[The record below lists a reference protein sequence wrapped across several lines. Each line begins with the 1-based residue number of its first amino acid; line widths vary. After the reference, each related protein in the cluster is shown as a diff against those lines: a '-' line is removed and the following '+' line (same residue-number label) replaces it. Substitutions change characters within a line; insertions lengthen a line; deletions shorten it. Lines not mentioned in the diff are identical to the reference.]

1 MDLRKELKEIV
12 EQETVELFG
21 INEDEFTDRL
31 VGFVKDNFTEKV
43 NNGVLDDV
51 IYCGC
56 DNIKIDAMDY
66 ENFNCLNCNREIKES
81 CK

>member
-43 NNGVLDDV
+43 NNGVLDAV
-51 IYCGC
+51 IKC
-56 DNIKIDAMDY
+56 DCEDSNYALVEITENLCLECNKPIK
-66 ENFNCLNCNREIKES
+66 
-81 CK
+81 

>member
-31 VGFVKDNFTEKV
+31 VELVKDNFTEKV
-43 NNGVLDDV
+43 NNVVLDDV
-51 IYCGC
+51 TICHNCKGEKLIKFEIGYGCTECGA
-56 DNIKIDAMDY
+56 KIG
-66 ENFNCLNCNREIKES
+66 EL
-81 CK
+81 